1 MKARYLEEGRGAAL
15 ALALLEAGVEV
26 RVHVELP
33 HRPVQVVV
41 HVERLRRRVTNYE
54 GRARPIPTCRM
65 ILVLCMHVE

>member
-1 MKARYLEEGRGAAL
+1 
-15 ALALLEAGVEV
+15 VEV

-54 GRARPIPTCRM
+54 GRARSIPTCRM
-65 ILVLCMHVE
+65 ILVLCMYVE